1 MHAGWDQHDHPY
13 NALEAQCHDLRGI
26 SATLV
31 QDLKDRGLLEDARV
45 TGRGDFGRT
54 LYCQAR

>member
-31 QDLKDRGLLEDARV
+31 QDLKERGLSKGTLV
-45 TGRGDFGRT
+45 T
-54 LYCQAR
+54 